1 MCQRSIEWELE
12 WIDKHLDRYDSVM
25 HAESVKRNIEKRY
38 KILELQAH
46 IKQLEK
52 ENE

>member
-1 MCQRSIEWELE
+1 MNWELE
-12 WIDKHLDRYDSVM
+12 WIDKNLDKYDSKA

-38 KILELQAH
+38 KILELQAL

-52 ENE
+52 ESV